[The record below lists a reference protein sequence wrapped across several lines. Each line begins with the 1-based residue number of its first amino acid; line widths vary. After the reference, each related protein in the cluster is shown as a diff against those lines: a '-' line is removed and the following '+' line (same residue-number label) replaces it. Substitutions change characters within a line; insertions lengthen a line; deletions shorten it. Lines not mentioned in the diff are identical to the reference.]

1 MYAIIEPY
9 LLFRPRMDSRARGS
23 KNDREG
29 GDRAREDDR
38 ERERGLTRFL
48 RRSFSRRAQGLDHI
62 ARQLGDGHEGD
73 ANCDVCG
80 APGDED
86 AMILCDGCDRGCA
99 RCERAREWMTRE
111 LFLRSFAREG
121 GARGG
126 GDARE
131 RGGDWTRSTVTRGRE
146 GEGLEKDARRRT
158 RGGRRRERR
167 ETDG

>member
-1 MYAIIEPY
+1 MYAIIQPY

-99 RCERAREWMTRE
+99 RCERARDGMTME
-111 LFLRSFAREG
+111 FILRSFARERGLEG
-121 GARGG
+121 GRGRAREGRRLDEVDGYARARG
-126 GDARE
+126 
-131 RGGDWTRSTVTRGRE
+131 
-146 GEGLEKDARRRT
+146 
-158 RGGRRRERR
+158 
-167 ETDG
+167 